1 MAGKVVL
8 ITGAGSGIGRA
19 AAGLFAAAGAQVGLT
34 DMDKDGL
41 AGTAAPLP
49 DGAVVTAVGDITDPA
64 TMDELTTAAVDRFG
78 RVDALFNNVGILIM
92 KSLLDTTVDDFDR
105 LMHVNC
111 LSYLIAMQRVVPE
124 MRRRKGTA
132 GAGGGS
138 IINVSSV
145 GGLVALPNVSAYC
158 PSKSAVIGLTRAAAA
173 EFAPEVRVNAIC
185 PGGVSTPMSDAH
197 LASFDGQGSGDEAAH
212 RAPADQAVRPAGGDR
227 HRGRVPGQRP
237 GVVHDRRGGPGRG
250 RAHGMVSREAVS
262 REVVS
267 RDEAGRVLTAL
278 DWPDEVRVLGPAGSG
293 WPRWTGSAGSPRR

>member
-1 MAGKVVL
+1 MTDLAGKVVL

-34 DMDKDGL
+34 DIDKDGL
-41 AGTAAPLP
+41 AGTVALLP
-49 DGAVVTAVGDITDPA
+49 DDAAATAVGDITDPA
-64 TMDELTTAAVDRFG
+64 TIDELTTAAVARFG

-92 KSLLDTTVDDFDR
+92 KSLLDTTIDDFDR

-124 MRRRKGTA
+124 MRRSGTA

-185 PGGVSTPMSDAH
+185 PGGVSTPMSAAH
-197 LASFDGQGSGDEAAH
+197 LASFDDKEAAMKQLTG
-212 RAPADQAVRPAGGDR
+212 RQLIKRYARPEEIATVAVFLASDQASFMTGAV
-227 HRGRVPGQRP
+227 VP
-237 GVVHDRRGGPGRG
+237 V
-250 RAHGMVSREAVS
+250 
-262 REVVS
+262 
-267 RDEAGRVLTAL
+267 EAGHTA
-278 DWPDEVRVLGPAGSG
+278 W
-293 WPRWTGSAGSPRR
+293 